1 MSERPPIT
9 QKKAVRCMI
18 RNLFL
23 PGVGSLGGG
32 RRSGW
37 GQFLLLV
44 AALTCFA
51 PLAFEAVTKLFKV
64 YQGFS
69 NLTNSSGGNIP
80 STEGSTRDS
89 MKSLLQQHG
98 SLAMIGVWIWLAA
111 WIWAFFTSVSLLT
124 EGARGETQSNNTTKE
139 HDRKTELDYILS
151 ADKINHDKEN
161 EE

>member
-9 QKKAVRCMI
+9 QKKAIRCLI

-23 PGVGSLGGG
+23 PGAGSLTGG

-37 GQFLLLV
+37 GQFLLLA
-44 AALTCFA
+44 AALTCVA

-69 NLTNSSGGNIP
+69 NLTDSAGGNLP
-80 STEGSTRDS
+80 SGEGSTRES
-89 MKSLLQQHG
+89 MKSLLKQHG
-98 SLAMIGVWIWLAA
+98 SLALMGVWIWLAA
-111 WIWAFFTSVSLLT
+111 WIWAFLTSVSLLT
-124 EGARGETQSNNTTKE
+124 EAARGETQSKNTIKE
-139 HDRKTELDYILS
+139 HDRKTELDYILL
-151 ADKINHDKEN
+151 ADKINNDKES